1 MNDSF
6 SMYKEVVKGRL
17 TPFPSELPPPS
28 EDAVGGDLAG
38 GEPLVEGLGHPHER
52 LRGAH
57 GAQVLLVVVGEGHQ
71 LVAGIEMKFSG

>member
-1 MNDSF
+1 MTDLGRWS
-6 SMYKEVVKGRL
+6 SRL

-52 LRGAH
+52 LRGPH

-71 LVAGIEMKFSG
+71 LIAGLEM